1 MKGRRLSC
9 QGHSRS
15 SSAVSAIRRRRKC
28 AMGATFPHATS
39 VQNRLVDQR
48 RNVRQRIG
56 RIKRTRRFHIPSF
69 LDQVF
74 GSLPVACTRPESPP
88 TTPPKR
94 PWALCVGDKVEC
106 VWPGDSGYQFQI
118 TSVHRLAIGFPG
130 GRKMALDPF
139 TIKEMRPR
147 WAQRLAQGIP
157 GSQATTGFTTC
168 ARFSRTSSTHGWN
181 IHNNTSVR
189 WQLLGSAQ

>member
-1 MKGRRLSC
+1 MRQRRSPPLVAPSLEDASNC
-9 QGHSRS
+9 KQLPPRLFHMSPHRKSVSRVH
-15 SSAVSAIRRRRKC
+15 SSAPLVRR
-28 AMGATFPHATS
+28 
-39 VQNRLVDQR
+39 
-48 RNVRQRIG
+48 
-56 RIKRTRRFHIPSF
+56 
-69 LDQVF
+69 
-74 GSLPVACTRPESPP
+74 
-88 TTPPKR
+88 
-94 PWALCVGDKVEC
+94 VGDKVEC

-130 GRKMALDPF
+130 GRKVALDPF
-139 TIKEMRPR
+139 TIKEMGPR